1 MKRKI
6 SEILRDAIEPC
17 SGDST
22 SKLFDPAVA
31 LEQNLLSPGIE
42 DHLTSIG
49 DQEVSR
55 LDQLHQRF
63 ENLKS
68 EKQVLRIKA
77 STLIEQISSALLAY
91 TESPAPAKAAQIAEL
106 QQQMEMLRNQL
117 AKVELEIKDLMN
129 EIEQIRAQESET
141 TDSIK
146 ALSER
151 ERTILENLLKAAEA
165 YSEITA
171 AASLLE

>member
-1 MKRKI
+1 
-6 SEILRDAIEPC
+6 
-17 SGDST
+17 
-22 SKLFDPAVA
+22 
-31 LEQNLLSPGIE
+31 
-42 DHLTSIG
+42 
-49 DQEVSR
+49 
-55 LDQLHQRF
+55 
-63 ENLKS
+63 
-68 EKQVLRIKA
+68 
-77 STLIEQISSALLAY
+77 
-91 TESPAPAKAAQIAEL
+91 
-106 QQQMEMLRNQL
+106 MEMLRNQL

-151 ERTILENLLKAAEA
+151 ERTILDNLLKAAEA